1 MLRVFALMMKN
12 KVKEL
17 KGEKWKSH
25 SLKKTLIPKHAQNKI
40 KKFLSKNKKNV
51 EQSTIYQL
59 HINDGLLLA
68 SSSIIICCHYFIL
81 MN

>member
-40 KKFLSKNKKNV
+40 KKFLSKNKKMLSNQQYINYISMMAYCQHLV
-51 EQSTIYQL
+51 LSLFAATILY
-59 HINDGLLLA
+59 
-68 SSSIIICCHYFIL
+68 
-81 MN
+81 